1 MTLSVQC
8 GAESMTIDAPSTWR
22 ATAGSDGEL
31 RHRWA
36 LGDGDE
42 GPWVIVR
49 CASAARSG
57 FREIDALYRRFTT
70 AQGAAHPRVGSG
82 YAGIGQVSGM
92 RSIRVEAEGT
102 LVQPVDGVAMT
113 LPAQAMQ
120 VQTRIIE
127 ARGAAVVLEIVGR
140 QGALAPWLA
149 AFDAMVESVRS
160 DGQALAAWRGAHDRA
175 AGPAT

>member
-1 MTLSVQC
+1 MQC
-8 GAESMTIDAPSTWR
+8 GAESMTIDAPTTWR
-22 ATAGSDGEL
+22 ATAGSDREV

-36 LGDGDE
+36 LGDGAD

-70 AQGAAHPRVGSG
+70 AQGGAHPRVGSG

-102 LVQPVDGVAMT
+102 LVQPVEGVELT

-127 ARGAAVVLEIVGR
+127 ARGGAVVFEIVGR
-140 QGALAPWLA
+140 QGALVPWLA

-160 DGQALAAWRGAHDRA
+160 DGQALAVRREARLRA